1 MNSASSPGPSLKN
14 TTLASPVVIGGIG
27 GSGTRLIAELLRI
40 ANFYIGL
47 ELNAANDNLW
57 FTILFKRIEIL
68 TASEIE
74 FSYLLEI
81 FLKLMG
87 KASPDKLAALSS
99 SQEATI
105 RFLTSKPRDDI
116 PESRLARWRTADP
129 IPLPNGLDY
138 EIAWGW
144 KEPNTHIFLERLLNR
159 LPFMKYIYVLRHGLD
174 MALSANQYQ
183 LKLWGNYLLGVKHEI
198 NPFYSLKY
206 WRKAHER
213 LLQARQL
220 RPNNI
225 YILNYDKLCS
235 SPNEQ
240 IASLLEF
247 LCISNKDVHERML
260 TCVAPPA
267 SIGRHKHFERN
278 LFDIQDIDYVASH
291 GFDILY

>member
-1 MNSASSPGPSLKN
+1 MNIASDPGP
-14 TTLASPVVIGGIG
+14 TLRIPTSTPPVIIGGLG
-27 GSGTRLIAELLRI
+27 GSGTRLVAELLKI
-40 ANFYIGL
+40 ADFYIGS

-87 KASPDKLAALSS
+87 KALPEKLAALSS

-116 PESRLARWRTADP
+116 PESRLARWRTTDP
-129 IPLPNGLDY
+129 IPLPNGLDH

-144 KEPNTHIFLERLLNR
+144 KEPNTHIFLESLLNR

-220 RPNNI
+220 RPSNI

-235 SPNEQ
+235 NPNEQ

-267 SIGRHKHFERN
+267 SIGRHKHFERS
-278 LFDIQDIDYVASH
+278 LFDIQDIDYVTSH